1 MQDVETIHVR
11 GEGGSV
17 FAMDLPLPDG
27 IRQRF
32 ERGLIQRV
40 NADDSPFTGAP
51 APARTVA
58 LASASAREE
67 PAAAPVDRPSV
78 NQPKADWIAYVVKS
92 GRLSAED
99 AANYTKA
106 DLIELAG

>member
-1 MQDVETIHVR
+1 MPKDVETIHVR

-17 FAMDLPLPDG
+17 IAMDLPLPDG

-40 NADDSPFTGAP
+40 NADGSPFTGAP
-51 APARTVA
+51 APARV
-58 LASASAREE
+58 SAPAGAPEAPA
-67 PAAAPVDRPSV
+67 PAAADRPAV
-78 NQPKADWIAYVVKS
+78 NQPKADWIAYIVKS